1 MSAPRAMV
9 EDQLNALIDDR
20 LDPAERAA
28 VLAVLARSA
37 ELTARVKA
45 LRRQQEALRGVGQ
58 EILHEPVPERLR
70 SVLARTGS
78 TARGGGSV
86 GPCATTAGARRCS
99 CSVARPA
106 ASGNPAAGR
115 RERSCLPARPCRR

>member
-1 MSAPRAMV
+1 MSAPRAIV

-28 VLAVLARSA
+28 VLAVLARSP

-45 LRRQQEALRGVGQ
+45 LRRQHEALRGVGQ

-70 SVLARTGS
+70 SVLARTRS

-86 GPCATTAGARRCS
+86 GRLCDYGRGAAVLLLGCS
-99 CSVARPA
+99 T
-106 ASGNPAAGR
+106 GG
-115 RERSCLPARPCRR
+115 LG